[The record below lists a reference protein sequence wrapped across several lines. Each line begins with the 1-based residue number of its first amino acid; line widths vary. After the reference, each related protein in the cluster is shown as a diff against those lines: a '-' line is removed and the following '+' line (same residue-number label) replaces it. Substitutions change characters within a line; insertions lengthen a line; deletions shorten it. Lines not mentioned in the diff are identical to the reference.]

1 MPKLMGLEAVQAI
14 GTIAD
19 VFRPFTKRSESA
31 CLQMEDKFS
40 PCGQISFRFDCKF
53 NSEAGNL
60 LLLFATTTERELF
73 KRGTH
78 CWPWKNEPKQNLS
91 LLLKQAMWMRFLN

>member
-1 MPKLMGLEAVQAI
+1 MESEEKTLAEVI
-14 GTIAD
+14 VRNTINSPGICRIKR
-19 VFRPFTKRSESA
+19 VF
-31 CLQMEDKFS
+31 LQMEDKFS